1 MKDKKVILLFSDL
14 EGTILG
20 EENGN
25 YSEEEMNLF
34 LEQIDRMQKSTNTKI
49 HLHLVSPVFESQME
63 KVIDKIDT
71 DIIKYNINNKEGS
84 FIEEIEGGSCTQE
97 IGVSQ
102 DYKKFQS
109 KVVPFKKPINTK
121 EADASIYGKE
131 TYIRS
136 WCDYYK
142 EKGLL
147 KTAIY
152 CGNGRNDVLAMKHVK
167 EKANGFVVCPKNSR
181 PDVKKIAD
189 FVSDK
194 LELLG
199 ITEGLAKI
207 NDEIEKR
214 IDKSIDKTVT
224 TKEKDIDNEIER

>member
-1 MKDKKVILLFSDL
+1 MEEKKVILLFSDL
-14 EGTILG
+14 EGTILSEEKG
-20 EENGN
+20 E

-34 LEQIDRMQKSTNTKI
+34 LEQIDRMQKSTNTKVHI
-49 HLHLVSPVFESQME
+49 HLVSPVFEKQME
-63 KVIDKIDT
+63 NVIDKIDRN
-71 DIIKYNINNKEGS
+71 IIRYNINNKES
-84 FIEEIEGGSCTQE
+84 SRVEEIESGSCTQE
-97 IGVSQ
+97 IGISQ

-109 KVVPFKKPINTK
+109 KVVPLKKPINSK
-121 EADASIYGKE
+121 EADTSLYGKE
-131 TYIRS
+131 NYIKT
-136 WCDYYK
+136 WCEYYE

-152 CGNGRNDVLAMKHVK
+152 CGNGRNDLNAMKYVK

-181 PDVKKIAD
+181 TDVKNMAD

-194 LELLG
+194 PELLG

-214 IDKSIDKTVT
+214 VVKTIDK
-224 TKEKDIDNEIER
+224 KEKEEDIER